1 MAGGWIKLYRK
12 MSEWGWFRD
21 SHTVHLFIC
30 LLLSAAVCTC
40 LCLFSPEKN
49 SLYLGI
55 ALGSLILSSLCRV
68 ATRRRRL
75 K

>member
-1 MAGGWIKLYRK
+1 
-12 MSEWGWFRD
+12 MSKKALGTLLTIAD
-21 SHTVHLFIC
+21 VC

-55 ALGSLILSSLCRV
+55 ALGSLILSGLCRV